1 MDTTLPAA
9 AVPAWDAYLAMD
21 VSKQRHY
28 QFLQVLEK
36 KVDEGGYRTTG
47 ETTQLASLLNTH
59 DVNVRDFK
67 RRVQDLARQ
76 DLAAHQALLE
86 HITLLN
92 TPLDAGNG
100 G

>member
-36 KVDEGGYRTTG
+36 KVDEGGYRTAG
-47 ETTQLASLLNTH
+47 EATQLASLLNTH

-67 RRVQDLARQ
+67 RQIQDLARQ
-76 DLAAHQALLE
+76 DLAAHQSLLE